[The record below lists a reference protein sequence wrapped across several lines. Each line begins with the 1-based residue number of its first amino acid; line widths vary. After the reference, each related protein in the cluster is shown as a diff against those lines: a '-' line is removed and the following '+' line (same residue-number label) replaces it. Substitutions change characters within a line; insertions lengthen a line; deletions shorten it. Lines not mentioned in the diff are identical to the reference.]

1 MSSTT
6 TETKT
11 WVLDPVHSSIGFE
24 VDYAGGTFRGS
35 FREASA
41 RFDGQAL
48 AGSAKV
54 ASVDVKDENLNAH
67 LQSPDFFDAER
78 YPELRFESSEIEQNG
93 NAVTVR
99 GVITIRG
106 EERPVE
112 LTGTINDPI
121 KDAYGNDRL
130 GLRLETTV
138 DRTQFGLNWNAPLP
152 GGGDALAHEV
162 KLTSELYF
170 VPAEA

>member
-6 TETKT
+6 ATQT

-24 VDYAGGTFRGS
+24 VAYNGGTFRGS
-35 FREASA
+35 FREAEA
-41 RFDGQAL
+41 RFDGESL

-67 LQSPDFFDAER
+67 LQTPDFFDAER
-78 YPELRFESSEIEQNG
+78 YPELTFESNEIERNG
-93 NAVTVR
+93 DAVTVR
-99 GVITIRG
+99 GGITIRG
-106 EERPVE
+106 VERPVE
-112 LTGTINDPI
+112 LTGTIGERI
-121 KDAYGNDRL
+121 TDAYGRERF
-130 GLRLETTV
+130 GLTLVTAV
-138 DRTQFGLNWNAPLP
+138 DRTDFGVNWNAPLP
-152 GGGDALAHEV
+152 SGGNALADEV